1 MDKPLLSLCIP
12 TYNRSQYLKKSIDSI
27 ICQQEFLDGKVEI
40 VISDNASEDDTRE
53 VVDVYLKKYDNI
65 FYQRNVVNVRDKN
78 FPIVLSE
85 AHGTLRRLCNDTLI
99 FLPGSLAE
107 ICSVVEKYSDCR
119 PYICWANGNSK
130 PTEKTFTSDFKEYVH
145 DISFWMTS
153 ILCFSIWDTECC
165 EIKDDTDGCELL
177 LWQVRK
183 GLELACSK
191 NSVLVINKK
200 LSDVQ
205 AVEKKNISYGLYK
218 VFYENYFKLLE
229 PYFENDSL
237 DQRDKEYLEKDLLF
251 HFFSDWCVQWELQD
265 KKLQYSETEDLKKLV
280 WNQYKS
286 KPYWNK
292 FLVCYYLKLLKCKGI
307 KRIKSLII
315 KQR

>member
-27 ICQQEFLDGKVEI
+27 ICQQEFLRGKVEI

-53 VVDVYLKKYDNI
+53 VAEAYLKKYDNI
-65 FYQRNVVNVRDKN
+65 FYNRNEMNVRDKN
-78 FPIVLSE
+78 FPIVLHE
-85 AHGTLRRLCNDTLI
+85 AHGILRRLCNDTLI

-107 ICSVVEKYSDCR
+107 MCNVVERYSERR
-119 PYICWANGNSK
+119 PYICWANGCIKS
-130 PTEKTFTSDFKEYVH
+130 TENTCTSDFKGYVH

-153 ILCFSIWDTECC
+153 IACFSIWDTECNG
-165 EIKDDTDGCELL
+165 IKDDTDGCELL

-191 NSVLVINKK
+191 NSVYISNDK
-200 LSDVQ
+200 LNDVQ
-205 AVEKKNISYGLYK
+205 VVEKKNISYGLYK
-218 VFYENYFKLLE
+218 VFYENYFKLLD

-237 DQRDKEYLEKDLLF
+237 NQGDKEYLEKDLLF
-251 HFFSDWCVQWELQD
+251 HFFSDWCVKWEQQD
-265 KKLQYSETEDLKKLV
+265 KKLQYSETENLKELV
-280 WNQYKS
+280 CNQYKS